1 MDNKEFL
8 LKTLKTLSETWD
20 WALVLIQN
28 LEDNN
33 YDENTIDYLAEQMRL
48 SISEVKDETVKKQIW
63 KWLDI
68 INEISR
74 MEKDE
79 NIQNDKD
86 LKKLENMFDDM

>member
-8 LKTLKTLSETWD
+8 LKTLTTLEKVWTW
-20 WALVLIQN
+20 ATLLKKN
-28 LEDNN
+28 LEENI
-33 YDENTIDYLAEQMRL
+33 YDDTTIEFLAEQMRI
-48 SISEVKDETVKKQIW
+48 SIWEVKDENVKKQIW

-79 NIQNDKD
+79 NIQNDED